1 MIAFDR
7 GDVGGASELADRHL
21 RSLPSQNRTER
32 ANALELLVR
41 AHAELGNHEAA
52 QHALNELNE
61 IAAQA
66 QTDPLK
72 ASARLA
78 AGVLAAAAN
87 DLSGARL
94 YFEDAIDLYQ
104 RCGAPFEI
112 ARARL
117 DLARVLGALGR
128 KAAAGQ
134 EIARAIDELTPLN
147 ADLELSRAR
156 AMLDQ
161 PAVNVR
167 QKILSARELEV
178 LRLISTGLSNSAI
191 AEKLFIS
198 EHTVHRHVANTLTK
212 LNVPSRSAAV
222 ALVAQLGLL

>member
-1 MIAFDR
+1 M
-7 GDVGGASELADRHL
+7 
-21 RSLPSQNRTER
+21 
-32 ANALELLVR
+32 
-41 AHAELGNHEAA
+41 
-52 QHALNELNE
+52 NELND

-78 AGVLAAAAN
+78 AGVLAAAAK

-94 YFEDAIDLYQ
+94 HFEDAIDLYQ

-128 KAAAGQ
+128 KAAAVQ
-134 EIARAIDELTPLN
+134 EIRRAIDELTPLN

-156 AMLDQ
+156 AMLAQ
-161 PAVNVR
+161 PGANVS
-167 QKILSARELEV
+167 QKVLSARELEV

-198 EHTVHRHVANTLTK
+198 EHTVHRHVANMLTK